1 MINMHTDIRPGTAEQ
16 FGELLSLDHEL
27 AQRHPDLR
35 QLLRNWLDAGSI
47 RVATWGG
54 SPVGYTVVEPSFFG
68 NDFLVLI
75 MVGCEYRNQGVGQLL
90 MGDIEG
96 LERDKK
102 LFTSTNLSNQIMQRL
117 LARRGWMSSGMVFG
131 LDDGD
136 PELFY
141 QYPHVL

>member
-1 MINMHTDIRPGTAEQ
+1 MHTDIRPGTAEQ

-27 AQRHPDLR
+27 AQRHPDHR

-54 SPVGYTVVEPSFFG
+54 SPVGYTVVEPSF
-68 NDFLVLI
+68 
-75 MVGCEYRNQGVGQLL
+75 C
-90 MGDIEG
+90 DIEG